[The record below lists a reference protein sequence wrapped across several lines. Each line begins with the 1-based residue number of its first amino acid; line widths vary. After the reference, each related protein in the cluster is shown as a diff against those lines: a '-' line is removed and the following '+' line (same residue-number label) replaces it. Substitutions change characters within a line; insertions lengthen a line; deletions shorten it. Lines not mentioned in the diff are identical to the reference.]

1 LEIDSLV
8 EVEDFEQIIKKDIL
22 NVLCNNLLEKCLQ
35 ILKVTLNNPALTINE
50 INDVV
55 LLGGSS

>member
-1 LEIDSLV
+1 MEIDSLV

-22 NVLCNNLLEKCLQ
+22 NDLCNNLFEKCLQ